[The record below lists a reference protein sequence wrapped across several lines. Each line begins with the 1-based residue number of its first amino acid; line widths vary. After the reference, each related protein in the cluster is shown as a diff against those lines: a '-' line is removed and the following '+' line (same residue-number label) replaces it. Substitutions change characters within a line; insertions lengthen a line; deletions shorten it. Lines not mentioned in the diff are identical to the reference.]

1 MEKIRKHYELG
12 ASIDDKLQQIIM
24 LKNAENEKYGM
35 SKLSEKAVVEE
46 SINLLHSSLFGKDVF
61 DQTMNKLEIVLGNMM
76 QKVLNEYATP
86 FAQSLEN
93 IYAQNN
99 EIKQT
104 LLLILK
110 ANDIMPESQ
119 NEINSLVWT
128 NSDLENKIK
137 EAVLLMREMD
147 E

>member
-1 MEKIRKHYELG
+1 
-12 ASIDDKLQQIIM
+12 DKLQQIIN

-35 SKLSEKAVVEE
+35 SKLSEKAIVEE

-61 DQTMNKLEIVLGNMM
+61 DQTMNKLEIILGNRM

-93 IYAQNN
+93 IYEQNN
-99 EIKQT
+99 EIKQM
-104 LLLILK
+104 LLLILR
-110 ANDIMPESQ
+110 ANDIMPEDQS
-119 NEINSLVWT
+119 EINSLIRMNT
-128 NSDLENKIK
+128 KLENSIK
-137 EAVLLMREMD
+137 DAILIKSEM